1 MRIYKYELGNL
12 GENKVEMPQGAQ
24 VLSAKIDPKGDVC
37 IWAIVNPELENE
49 LRTFFVAGTGWELSD
64 AFSGKPIDFYGTVI
78 QEPYVWHIFEVR

>member
-49 LRTFFVAGTGWELSD
+49 LRTFFVVGTGWDLPE
-64 AFSGKPIDFYGTVI
+64 AFSGKLIDFYGTVI
-78 QEPYVWHIFEVR
+78 QEPYVWHVFEVR

>member
-1 MRIYKYELGNL
+1 MKIYKYKLYEL
-12 GENKVEMPQGAQ
+12 GENKIEMPQGAQ
-24 VLSAKIDPKGDVC
+24 VLSAKIDPQGDVC
-37 IWAIVNPELENE
+37 IWAIVNPELKNE